1 MAACRC
7 CSPGFIVFSL
17 ALLNIFGRNSSIECV
32 RVQYRT
38 LKLLRGVAGLAP
50 TPVSETRACTSPG
63 GVVPRVSRLSRC
75 VPGSSTSYK
84 SCEHSHAVCCFSAL
98 FLPFGWGGVVT
109 IQLVPA
115 SVFLLDLPRRTR
127 RACFDCWRDRASQSC
142 LTWPVSEDG
151 REQSSSC
158 FFLRL
163 LILGCRGVRL
173 PWSPPVSWNQD

>member
-1 MAACRC
+1 MRTCTISNAKIVEGGGGPGTYACLGNPCVHFPRRC
-7 CSPGFIVFSL
+7 RTERLEAL
-17 ALLNIFGRNSSIECV
+17 AL
-32 RVQYRT
+32 
-38 LKLLRGVAGLAP
+38 
-50 TPVSETRACTSPG
+50 CTW
-63 GVVPRVSRLSRC
+63 VIYK
-75 VPGSSTSYK
+75 YK

-163 LILGCRGVRL
+163 LILGCRGVSAPL
-173 PWSPPVSWNQD
+173 VSPVSWNQD